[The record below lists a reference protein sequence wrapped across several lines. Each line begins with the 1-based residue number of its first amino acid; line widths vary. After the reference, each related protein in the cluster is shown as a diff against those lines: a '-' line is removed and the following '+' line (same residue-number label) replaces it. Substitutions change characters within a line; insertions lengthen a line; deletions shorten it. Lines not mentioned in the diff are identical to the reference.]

1 MAMGVG
7 THVGLTAAP
16 ACELDGETIGSLCT
30 SPNNQGVLDPVL
42 VGISLPRE
50 GKNGYVEIIK
60 TDEEE
65 FEFVLEIKLGVN
77 WDDSQKKVQILSGE
91 FHLAQ
96 KTPLAVFSNA
106 WWAMSQRGVTLQ
118 DSCNGERVRVEPGWE
133 MVDYDPDS
141 WVYGGTVGA
150 LGTDLMTGNSFVFN
164 IECRLEEFV

>member
-1 MAMGVG
+1 M
-7 THVGLTAAP
+7 
-16 ACELDGETIGSLCT
+16 
-30 SPNNQGVLDPVL
+30 
-42 VGISLPRE
+42 
-50 GKNGYVEIIK
+50 
-60 TDEEE
+60 
-65 FEFVLEIKLGVN
+65 
-77 WDDSQKKVQILSGE
+77 QILSGE